1 MSIIMT
7 SFYMSAQSITFYRHY
22 ICFAE
27 NLSVAVVV
35 NANILIIRRFK
46 MGVTEKTAILV
57 ISFGTSYEET
67 RKKQLN
73 RLNLTC
79 IMHFR
84 NIRYTRMDKSPYPRQ
99 TPEAG
104 RDPHY
109 GY

>member
-1 MSIIMT
+1 
-7 SFYMSAQSITFYRHY
+7 MSAQSITFYRHY

-67 RKKQLN
+67 RKKTIEQIESLQFF
-73 RLNLTC
+73 L
-79 IMHFR
+79 
-84 NIRYTRMDKSPYPRQ
+84 
-99 TPEAG
+99 
-104 RDPHY
+104 
-109 GY
+109 

>member
-1 MSIIMT
+1 
-7 SFYMSAQSITFYRHY
+7 MSAQSITFYHHY

-67 RKKQLN
+67 RKKTIEQIESLS
-73 RLNLTC
+73 L
-79 IMHFR
+79 IH
-84 NIRYTRMDKSPYPRQ
+84 I
-99 TPEAG
+99 
-104 RDPHY
+104 
-109 GY
+109 